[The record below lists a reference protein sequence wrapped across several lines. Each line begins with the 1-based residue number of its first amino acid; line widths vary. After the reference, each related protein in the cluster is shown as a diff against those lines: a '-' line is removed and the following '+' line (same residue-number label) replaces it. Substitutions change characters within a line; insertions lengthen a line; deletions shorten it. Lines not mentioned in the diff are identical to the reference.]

1 MTVPAGSS
9 PLSNVSLFQRLE
21 MLYRPSYSRQGLATV
36 TRQARASEVVLTNF
50 TPTSGPASSSGGGQ
64 SAASSDPPP
73 KYTPP
78 PSYSTATG
86 ARIAR
91 MLRQSF
97 RRSVRRLQGATGGGQ
112 GEARSG
118 AKTSAPPDYAHVII
132 ESTRHAANNNTG
144 PEEMYAE
151 PHDAIIFEMRP
162 TTNGNIFNTDLG
174 AYSLD
179 LSLPTLQRRSVR
191 RNNSDRPQQQQQ
203 QHPEEPPGQLVA
215 VGVGSLHRADSE
227 AVLMEDAEP
236 INIDSGSEVYNA
248 VSEVSLDLGEEE
260 GGSVTEELELDT
272 GDEAGDHE
280 RVRSSAEMEA
290 VNLHVRQSSLPSP
303 SDRLHV
309 RQSSLPAQQVVTI
322 DMDMSTSVI

>member
-1 MTVPAGSS
+1 
-9 PLSNVSLFQRLE
+9 
-21 MLYRPSYSRQGLATV
+21 MLYRPSYSRQGLSTV
-36 TRQARASEVVLTNF
+36 TRQSRASEVVLTNF
-50 TPTSGPASSSGGGQ
+50 TPTSGSASSSSGGQG
-64 SAASSDPPP
+64 AASSDPPP

-112 GEARSG
+112 EPRSEA
-118 AKTSAPPDYAHVII
+118 KHSALPPDYAHVVI
-132 ESTRHAANNNTG
+132 ESTRGQAAGAAARSPHND
-144 PEEMYAE
+144 PDVYAE

-162 TTNGNIFNTDLG
+162 TGNIFNTELG

-191 RNNSDRPQQQQQ
+191 RNNSSDRPQQQQHHQ
-203 QHPEEPPGQLVA
+203 EEPPGQLLA
-215 VGVGSLHRADSE
+215 VGVGNLHRADSE

-236 INIDSGSEVYNA
+236 MNIDSASEVYTA
-248 VSEVSLDLGEEE
+248 VSEITLDLGEV
-260 GGSVTEELELDT
+260 GGSVIEDTSDT
-272 GDEAGDHE
+272 GDCE
-280 RVRSSAEMEA
+280 RLRSSAEMEA
-290 VNLHVRQSSLPSP
+290 VNFHVRQSSLPSP
-303 SDRLHV
+303 SESLHV
-309 RQSSLPAQQVVTI
+309 RQSSLPAQQGVTI

>member
-1 MTVPAGSS
+1 
-9 PLSNVSLFQRLE
+9 

-36 TRQARASEVVLTNF
+36 SRQSARASEVVLTNF
-50 TPTSGPASSSGGGQ
+50 TPTSGQASNSSRGQ

-97 RRSVRRLQGATGGGQ
+97 RRSVRRLQGAAGGLQ
-112 GEARSG
+112 EPRSV

-132 ESTRHAANNNTG
+132 ESSRQSAGAAGRNPNNNPG
-144 PEEMYAE
+144 EEVYTE

-162 TTNGNIFNTDLG
+162 TENIFNPELG

-191 RNNSDRPQQQQQ
+191 LATSERPGQG
-203 QHPEEPPGQLVA
+203 QHQETEPPGQVLA
-215 VGVGSLHRADSE
+215 LGVGTLHRADSE
-227 AVLMEDAEP
+227 AVLVEDAEP
-236 INIDSGSEVYNA
+236 INIDSGSEVYTA
-248 VSEVSLDLGEEE
+248 VSEISLDLGEEGE
-260 GGSVTEELELDT
+260 TSDT
-272 GDEAGDHE
+272 EAGDCE

-290 VNLHVRQSSLPSP
+290 VNVHVRQSSLPAHADS
-303 SDRLHV
+303 LHV

-322 DMDMSTSVI
+322 DVDMSTSDI